1 MAEQREEQKGLKDRN
16 LQHYYESMLAMFET
30 PGWTYLLE
38 DLAKLYETA
47 NTLKGIA
54 TQSDLDKRLGQI
66 HVLEIVMVQPAVVT
80 AAYDMLLEGEGN
92 EPKAV

>member
-1 MAEQREEQKGLKDRN
+1 MAEQREEQKGLKDRD

-30 PGWTYLLE
+30 PGWKYMTE
-38 DLAKLYETA
+38 DLTKLHTA
-47 NTLKGIA
+47 ANKLKGIA

-66 HVLEIVMVQPAVVT
+66 DILETVMVQPAVVT